1 MVALG
6 KKTPGV
12 MGTDEFRD
20 RVAELSRSVGE
31 GGWPMPL
38 PEELRDGLD
47 SEVADMTNVT
57 PNRWGG
63 MLSAGLFLREFVG
76 EGVEWAHI
84 DVAGPAYNDGGPEGY
99 LPKGGTGVP
108 VRTMLA
114 VLEDIAAA
122 G

>member
-1 MVALG
+1 
-6 KKTPGV
+6 
-12 MGTDEFRD
+12 
-20 RVAELSRSVGE
+20 
-31 GGWPMPL
+31 MPL

-47 SEVADMTNVT
+47 SEVADLTNVT
-57 PNRWGG
+57 PHRWGG
-63 MLSAGLFLREFVG
+63 MLSAGLFLNEFVA

-84 DVAGPAYNDGGPEGY
+84 DIAGPAYNSGGAEGY
-99 LPKGGTGVP
+99 LPKGATGVP